1 MKRIIIDDA
10 HRDEIDAALDE
21 AQHRCTARALTAQR
35 IIDICEHIT
44 EKANIPKS
52 ALKGTRVYYNGAE
65 KFPSAYRYRPES
77 THFRAEYD
85 GRAWRLLSIA
95 RDTCPNRS
103 TSNVYI
109 AYSDSAKAAL
119 LDRFA
124 EYNV

>member
-10 HRDEIDAALDE
+10 HREEIAAVLE
-21 AQHRCTARALTAQR
+21 EVQHRCTARTLTAQR
-35 IIDICEHIT
+35 IIDICERVT

-52 ALKGTRVYYNGAE
+52 ALKGSLLCYDGAE
-65 KFPSAYRYRPES
+65 KFPSAYRFRPES

-85 GRAWRLLSIA
+85 GRAWRLISII

-103 TSNVYI
+103 TSNIYI
-109 AYSDSAKAAL
+109 AYSDSAKKAL